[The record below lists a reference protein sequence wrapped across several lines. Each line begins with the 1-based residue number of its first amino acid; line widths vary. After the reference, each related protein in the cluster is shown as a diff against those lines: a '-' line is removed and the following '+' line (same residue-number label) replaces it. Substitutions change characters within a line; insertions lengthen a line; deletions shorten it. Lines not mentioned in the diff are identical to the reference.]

1 MAIQLTESWKNITE
15 AANLEVGTAYALQA
29 RHDSIEF
36 DFFPD
41 DSPPGSDAPPC
52 FFLRRNAAPVNV
64 LQTPNVKLWMRAAQ
78 KGLRPHRATLKIMF
92 AA

>member
-1 MAIQLTESWKNITE
+1 MAIQLTHEWKNITE

-41 DSPPGSDAPPC
+41 DSPPGSDAEG

-64 LQTPNVKLWMRAAQ
+64 LQTVNVKLWMRAAQ

>member
-1 MAIQLTESWKNITE
+1 MAIQLTNEWKNITE

-29 RHDSIEF
+29 RHDNIEY

-41 DSPPGSDAPPC
+41 DSPPGSDAPPG
-52 FFLRRNAAPVNV
+52 FFLRRNAPPSKV
-64 LQTPNVKLWMRAAQ
+64 LQTPNVKLWTRAAQ
-78 KGLRPHRATLKIMF
+78 KGLRPHRSILKIMF